1 MIIVSDTSSISN
13 LLQIGLIDVLQILY
27 GEITITPA
35 VSKELDRV
43 STHSNS
49 LAQIDWIKVKLPR
62 NRELVAKL
70 LEELDLGEAESIALA
85 VEEKAEYLIID
96 EYAGRKI
103 ADAMGVKIV
112 GILGVLIQ
120 AKSKGIIPSVK
131 YPIEKL
137 VEIGFRL
144 NEQLI
149 ESVLKSLKEI

>member
-13 LLQIGLIDVLQILY
+13 LLQIGLIDVLHILY

-35 VSKELDRV
+35 VNKELDRV

-62 NRELVAKL
+62 NQELVAKL
-70 LEELDLGEAESIALA
+70 LEELDLGEAESIVLA

-131 YPIEKL
+131 DPVERL

>member
-13 LLQIGLIDVLQILY
+13 LLQIGLIDVLHILY

-35 VSKELDRV
+35 VNKELDRV

-131 YPIEKL
+131 DPIERL